1 MRTLILLILLAFPVV
16 EVVLL
21 FDLAARYGW
30 WLLLYLAVSATFGAM
45 LIMEERMVVFARLIQ
60 ALQEGGH
67 PLLALLGSARKMIA
81 GLLFILPGVL
91 SDIAALLLLLGDERR
106 RSGCA
111 GSIRGRAGPPSGRA
125 VHRWSSVAMR

>member
-60 ALQEGGH
+60 SLQEGGH

-81 GLLFILPGVL
+81 GILFILPGVL
-91 SDIAALLLLLGDERR
+91 SDIAALLLLLVPLRMPSREPPRR
-106 RSGCA
+106 PAESNVIEGQWR
-111 GSIRGRAGPPSGRA
+111 RED
-125 VHRWSSVAMR
+125 